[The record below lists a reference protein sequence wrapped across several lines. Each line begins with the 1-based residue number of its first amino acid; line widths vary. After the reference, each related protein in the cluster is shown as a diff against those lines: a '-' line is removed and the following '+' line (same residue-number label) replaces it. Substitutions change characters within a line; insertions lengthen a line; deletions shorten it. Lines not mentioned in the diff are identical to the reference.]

1 MRLSLPFLVLGG
13 TAMAVSHLSSSK
25 EDLSLNE
32 QDVEVTSFAVK
43 PYDGPA
49 GTLSF
54 HWNET
59 LQYLNKDLGINMAQL
74 QSHQELFTGNSSE
87 GYTFPGGIISWD
99 TTEQNDTSL
108 SPGTLE
114 QVTCNQCVDICFGT
128 SVVPFGF
135 IA

>member
-1 MRLSLPFLVLGG
+1 MRLSLPFLVLSG

-32 QDVEVTSFAVK
+32 QDVEVASFAVK

-87 GYTFPGGIISWD
+87 GYTFPVASFPGIPLNKTTLLCRPVHLNKLPVISAL
-99 TTEQNDTSL
+99 TYAL
-108 SPGTLE
+108 ALP
-114 QVTCNQCVDICFGT
+114 
-128 SVVPFGF
+128 
-135 IA
+135 